1 MKIVSFSNQS
11 KVKVSFTVLMPDLKL
26 SDDRCPHPHQF
37 SICSHLNAAKDNI
50 RSGFK
55 TSYRAQVQGVDRRKN
70 GAYMGVCEYFE
81 EDHNTVIVC

>member
-1 MKIVSFSNQS
+1 MLGALAADSQNARGYFISLSRTPNIGS
-11 KVKVSFTVLMPDLKL
+11 YVLSADALL
-26 SDDRCPHPHQF
+26 
-37 SICSHLNAAKDNI
+37 